1 MNPPYFRDDR
11 IASSTSLAI
20 GWVSRHLDRFSPF
33 DEHNIYC
40 PPRTKPFIE
49 LAIMLGVHVAAT
61 GDATSPF
68 VRNAAQLLQSVSR
81 RPDFTHWM
89 VRLPAEFVNYAEL
102 CAAIN
107 ELGGDARE
115 LRQQLQQAVDM
126 GVLAQIERLPHRQ
139 VELRAALDWAG
150 IRHSLPP
157 VEDLCVETI
166 LGQPLSAPLLSDYAI
181 YAITHVI
188 IFACRF
194 GLLQGALP
202 GWLRSATIRAL
213 LSDLIVVTSQERNWD
228 LLGEL
233 LLCWESIGFP
243 QNSLSVAGWESFL
256 EVFRG
261 DGAVPPSGAGDQQ
274 ELSPDTEG
282 LNTAESSDFDRV
294 YHTTLVAV
302 LAGTV
307 FLGRSRSGASSV
319 ANAIT
324 NRRISRVSE
333 VQLI

>member
-1 MNPPYFRDDR
+1 MNPQYFRDDHV
-11 IASSTSLAI
+11 ASSTSLAV
-20 GWVSRHLDRFSPF
+20 GWVSRHLHRFSAF
-33 DEHNIYC
+33 DEHDTYC

-49 LAIMLGVHVAAT
+49 LAIMLGVHAAAT
-61 GDATSPF
+61 GDETSPL
-68 VRNAAQLLQSVSR
+68 VRNAMQLLQSVSR
-81 RPDFTHWM
+81 RPDFTHWI

-107 ELGGDARE
+107 ELGGDERE
-115 LRQQLQQAVDM
+115 LRQHLQQAVDM

-150 IRHSLPP
+150 IKHSLPP
-157 VEDLCVETI
+157 VEDLCAETI

-194 GLLQGALP
+194 GLLRDALP
-202 GWLRSATIRAL
+202 GWMRSATIKTL

-243 QNSLSVAGWESFL
+243 RNRLSVAGWESFL
-256 EVFRG
+256 DVFRP
-261 DGAVPPSGAGDQQ
+261 DGAVPPSGPGHDE
-274 ELSPDTEG
+274 ELSQHIEEQ
-282 LNTAESSDFDRV
+282 NTGETSDFDRV

-307 FLGRSRSGASSV
+307 FLSRSRPGASPV
-319 ANAIT
+319 ANT
-324 NRRISRVSE
+324 TTKHRTLSGSE
-333 VQLI
+333 VQLV